1 MPFLLH
7 KDTALTAESAASDYE
22 KWLNDDDAT
31 DSEQG
36 GHEGSTSRHEMV
48 WVPPQDNHRLES
60 RG

>member
-31 DSEQG
+31 DGEG
-36 GHEGSTSRHEMV
+36 ERHEGGASRHEMV
-48 WVPPQDNHRLES
+48 WTPPQDHHRFES